1 MQPILTIC
9 ADCERRAL
17 RRPRQGRAMTE
28 ALTCLTRLLLNRK
41 RLQGLQVVRE
51 HCLLNCPLGR
61 VCVTLRQDGC
71 ESRHHLAVEDDL
83 RVVARRLVG
92 PPRVKPREA
101 NAPEK
106 P

>member
-1 MQPILTIC
+1 
-9 ADCERRAL
+9 
-17 RRPRQGRAMTE
+17 MTE

-71 ESRHHLAVEDDL
+71 DSRHHLAAEDDL
-83 RVVARRLVG
+83 QAVARRLVG
-92 PPRVKPREA
+92 PARVKPKEA
-101 NAPEK
+101 KAPGK

>member
-1 MQPILTIC
+1 
-9 ADCERRAL
+9 
-17 RRPRQGRAMTE
+17 MTE
-28 ALTCLTRLLLNRK
+28 ALSSLTRLLLNRK

-61 VCVTLRQDGC
+61 VCVTLWQDGC

-83 RVVARRLVG
+83 QEVARRLVG
-92 PPRVKPREA
+92 PPRVKPKHA
-101 NAPEK
+101 KGPGK